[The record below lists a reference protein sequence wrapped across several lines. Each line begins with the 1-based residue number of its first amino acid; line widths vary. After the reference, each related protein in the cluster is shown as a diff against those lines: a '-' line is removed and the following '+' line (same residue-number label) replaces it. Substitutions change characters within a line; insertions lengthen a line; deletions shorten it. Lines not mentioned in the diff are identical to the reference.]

1 MQPKTYPQTKYP
13 EANRF
18 VPGRRKYC
26 RRKVQD
32 MRAEMATRKSGR
44 EGISDSQYQAILGKL
59 QAAGHLKIEGLKSF
73 NVTKEVF
80 EPMALLPE
88 SGGGS
93 VDKYTISFQS
103 SMGENMKG
111 NRPHLRGYLTSAS
124 DKDKEYKLKGWFNED
139 GTVRLLI
146 TN

>member
-1 MQPKTYPQTKYP
+1 
-13 EANRF
+13 
-18 VPGRRKYC
+18 
-26 RRKVQD
+26 
-32 MRAEMATRKSGR
+32 MRAEMAARKSGR
-44 EGISDSQYQAILGKL
+44 EGISDSQFQGILGKL
-59 QAAGHLKIEGLKSF
+59 QAAGHLKIEGLKNF

-80 EPMALLPE
+80 EPMALVPG
-88 SGGGS
+88 SGGS
-93 VDKYTISFQS
+93 IDKYTISFHS

-124 DKDKEYKLKGWFNED
+124 DNDKEYKLKGWFNED

>member
-1 MQPKTYPQTKYP
+1 MQPTKYP
-13 EANRF
+13 EAAAF

-26 RRKVQD
+26 RRKVKD
-32 MRAEMATRKSGR
+32 MRFEMATRKSGR
-44 EGISDSQYQAILGKL
+44 DGISDSQFQHILGKL
-59 QAAGHLKIEGLKSF
+59 QAAGHLKIEGFTNF

-80 EPMALLPE
+80 EPMALVPG
-88 SGGGS
+88 SGGS
-93 VDKYTISFQS
+93 IDKYTISFHS